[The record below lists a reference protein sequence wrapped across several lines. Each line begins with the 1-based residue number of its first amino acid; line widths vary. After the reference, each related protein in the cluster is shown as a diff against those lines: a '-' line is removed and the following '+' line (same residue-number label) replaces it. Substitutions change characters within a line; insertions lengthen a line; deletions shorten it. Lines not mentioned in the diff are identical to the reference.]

1 MSKMDIECIRS
12 LKKSLAHEKDH
23 LLEDI
28 ITLVN
33 PSLGEKVLLLGN
45 IKNIGKYLRKMGAEV
60 KILQDEDQVIDTST
74 YLLNE
79 SCEFISAN
87 LDNIPFKDEYFDKV
101 IFMEGFN
108 SFKDEKK
115 VMKEIVRVLK
125 DEGQI
130 LIKEN
135 SRSCMAYKVE
145 SIKSVIKGDYC
156 KYYNPKELFLKL
168 KDSGFEGSVE
178 TVTKRQYI
186 YLGTKIS

>member
-101 IFMEGFN
+101 NNRKNNI
-108 SFKDEKK
+108 
-115 VMKEIVRVLK
+115 
-125 DEGQI
+125 
-130 LIKEN
+130 
-135 SRSCMAYKVE
+135 
-145 SIKSVIKGDYC
+145 
-156 KYYNPKELFLKL
+156 YNPSKHA
-168 KDSGFEGSVE
+168 
-178 TVTKRQYI
+178 
-186 YLGTKIS
+186 ISTNSIDISLHLSHI